1 MEVYLIKDEEF
12 KITGELLFNLSQIAF
27 IDFIEKYKRFTIST
41 ISIVMTIV
49 SAILTEETSPALL
62 AVKFYG
68 YMVLIASLMLGSG
81 I

>member
-27 IDFIEKYKRFTIST
+27 IDFIEKYKGYIISI

-49 SAILTEETSPALL
+49 SAILTGGVSLALL